1 MYGNLR
7 SQTSP
12 LGSRR
17 DSRWCG
23 PHFEKPGKGITMSR
37 IKSIFATLL
46 LTVIAGIVPQ
56 AKAATTVEA
65 TIVG

>member
-1 MYGNLR
+1 
-7 SQTSP
+7 
-12 LGSRR
+12 
-17 DSRWCG
+17 
-23 PHFEKPGKGITMSR
+23 MSR